1 MNKHYNAIIAIIV
14 RFKIQSQNL
23 NYFAIGA
30 KIKFLILILHLCELL
45 LHRRLHFY
53 FSNRVLIIYAN
64 KSINF
69 K

>member
-45 LHRRLHFY
+45 LHRRLHFE
-53 FSNRVLIIYAN
+53 FLAR
-64 KSINF
+64 
-69 K
+69 